1 MSNELMNTNG
11 NFAVAAG
18 NNTEIPSYETEGI
31 TPTFE
36 KVKIPSGGG
45 ISFEVPSDTNE
56 TDSVKE
62 IRAII
67 VYHHPA
73 NAYYK
78 EKFTGGNV
86 PPDCSSFDNKG
97 GIVKETGEYRK
108 CSQCEFNQFGSG
120 ENGGRACK
128 QKRRLFI
135 LMENHAMPY
144 MLTVPTGSLGE
155 FTKYITHLLSKGKR
169 SNSVV
174 TKITLKKAQNSTGI
188 TYSQLAFSMD
198 GELSPDLRA
207 TVNDMTEEVM
217 AIARNIQDA
226 DED

>member
-11 NFAVAAG
+11 NFLVEA
-18 NNTEIPSYETEGI
+18 NNNNEVPSYETEGF
-31 TPTFE
+31 TPHFE

-45 ISFEVPSDTNE
+45 ISFEVPGDGNDP
-56 TDSVKE
+56 DSVKE
-62 IRAII
+62 IRGII

-78 EKFTGGNV
+78 EKFTGSNV
-86 PPDCSSFDNKG
+86 LPDCSSFDGKNG
-97 GIVKETGEYRK
+97 TFRETGEVCK
-108 CSQCEFNQFGSG
+108 CNQCEFNQFGSG

-135 LMENHAMPY
+135 LMDGRALPY
-144 MLTVPTGSLGE
+144 ILTIPTGSLGE
-155 FTKYITHLLSKGKR
+155 FTKYITHLLSRGKR
-169 SNSVV
+169 SNSVI

-188 TYSQLAFSMD
+188 TYSQAVFSMD

-207 TVNDMTEEVM
+207 QIGNMTESIM
-217 AIARNIQDA
+217 AVARNIQDE